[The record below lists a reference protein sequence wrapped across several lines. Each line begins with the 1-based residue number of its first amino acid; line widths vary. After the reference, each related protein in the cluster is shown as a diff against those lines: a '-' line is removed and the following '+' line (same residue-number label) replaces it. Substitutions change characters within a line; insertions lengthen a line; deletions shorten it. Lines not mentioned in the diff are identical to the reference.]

1 MPSINGFFHGG
12 SLDFSRAEEF
22 CRRASSE
29 VLRQTMGTLLNGDTL
44 SLSDEVLIPAQEFI
58 LLCKSE
64 LRARE
69 VFSRA

>member
-12 SLDFSRAEEF
+12 SLDFPRAEEF
-22 CRRASSE
+22 CRRASSD
-29 VLRQTMGTLLNGDTL
+29 VLRRVQKTLLNGDTL
-44 SLSDEVLIPAQEFI
+44 SLSDEVKISAQEFI
-58 LLCKSE
+58 LLCRSE